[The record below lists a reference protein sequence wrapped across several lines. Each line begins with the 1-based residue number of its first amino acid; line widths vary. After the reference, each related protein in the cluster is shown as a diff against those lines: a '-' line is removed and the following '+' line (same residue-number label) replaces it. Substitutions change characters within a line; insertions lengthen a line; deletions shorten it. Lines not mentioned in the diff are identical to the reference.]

1 MANQKQC
8 NECGKVKELTEFHK
22 KTASKDGKQ
31 AKCKACMKV
40 KNKNFR
46 EENPKYQV
54 DWQRKNSADWNKY
67 TWAYRKADK
76 NSLIYKITAP
86 DGKCYIGQTK
96 SKLFVRFTAHK
107 HHYRKKN
114 GIIPGLHKSFDQWG
128 IENHKVEVILDLGD
142 LDRNLL
148 TQIESSIIDAYK
160 QKGLSLN
167 IKN

>member
-1 MANQKQC
+1 MKQC
-8 NECGKVKELTEFHK
+8 NQCGKVKELTEFHK
-22 KTASKDGKQ
+22 KTASLDGKQ
-31 AKCKACMKV
+31 DKCKSCV
-40 KNKNFR
+40 KIINQNFR
-46 EENPKYQV
+46 ETKPEYQV
-54 DWQRKNSADWNKY
+54 DWQRKNSAYWNEY

-107 HHYRKKN
+107 DHYKKKH
-114 GIIPGLHKSFDQWG
+114 GKLPGLHQSFDKWG
-128 IENHKVEVILDLGD
+128 IENHKVEILLDLGD
-142 LDRNLL
+142 LDRDFL
-148 TQIESSIIDAYK
+148 TKVESSIINAYK